1 MNCSKFPIF
10 LLKHIDFREELM
22 TKEEEIQN
30 VLIENEKL
38 KEARTIAE
46 ELCEKLK
53 LENDD
58 LQSRL
63 NEERMIKDR
72 CQE

>member
-1 MNCSKFPIF
+1 MQ
-10 LLKHIDFREELM
+10 EELI
-22 TKEEEIQN
+22 TKEEEIQKFY
-30 VLIENEKL
+30 IENEKL

-46 ELCEKLK
+46 ELFEKLK

-63 NEERMIKDR
+63 NEERIMKDR